1 MRADSLGM
9 FWLDEPP
16 KPKERLEKPK
26 RTPPEQ
32 TWLAADY
39 LPGLEEARA
48 FNLRVM
54 NDSDL
59 MAAQRA
65 QEPLMFDIECYP
77 NYFLAG
83 FTSLRTGMVCYFE
96 MTNDSPLDVSRFGW
110 VLHNFLTVGFNSNSY
125 DLTIAALALA
135 GKSCEVL
142 KHETSQLIMFDE
154 RGQDIL
160 RKHKVKRLQV
170 DHVDLIEV
178 APLRASLKIYGGR
191 LHTPSMQDLPF
202 HPDVHL
208 NEDQMAIV
216 RWYCLRKDLTSTAFL
231 RTALDEQLTLRATL
245 SNEYGIDLR
254 SKSDAQI
261 AESVIADEVGRMNGR
276 RPQRPTIDIG
286 TSYRYQIPHFIRF
299 QSDVM
304 VWTLDIVRNAW
315 FVVDDTGS
323 IGLPPELKELK
334 ICIAGGEY
342 RMGIGGLHSSEK
354 TAAHFADDHTLLID
368 RDVTSY
374 YPFIILNL
382 GLYPQHLGPNFL
394 HVYRSIVDRR
404 IAAKERGDMVVS
416 DSLKI
421 TINGSF
427 GKLGSKYSV
436 LYAPDLLIQVTITGQ
451 LSLLMLIER
460 LELAGISVVSANTD
474 GIVIKC
480 PKHLEATMDAVV
492 MQWEQDTQF
501 NTEASD
507 YLAIFSRDV
516 NNYIAVKAPTKKNP
530 KPSIKAK
537 GAYSRPG
544 LQKNPT
550 GEVCLDA
557 LEALLTQGTPIET
570 TIRECKD
577 IRKFVSVRT
586 VKGGAVKIWGRVLP
600 DHETKQQL
608 LELSGFVPVE
618 GGDWRH
624 PTWKDENAVASI
636 ASAYE
641 HAMLMWPT
649 AKQEYLGKAIRWYYA
664 AGEEGEIVYASNGNK
679 VPKSDGARPI
689 MDLGTA
695 FPDDI
700 DYDRYIH
707 ETERMLKDIGYA
719 P

>member
-16 KPKERLEKPK
+16 KAKVRMEKIK

-39 LPGLEEARA
+39 LPGLYEAQA
-48 FNLRVM
+48 FNLHVM
-54 NDSDL
+54 NDSEL
-59 MAAQRA
+59 MAAYQAR
-65 QEPLMFDIECYP
+65 ETLLFDIECYP

-83 FTSLRTGMVCYFE
+83 FTSLKTGKVCYFE
-96 MTNDSPLDVSRFGW
+96 MTPDYPLDIDRLAW
-110 VLHNFLTVGFNSNSY
+110 VLHNFCITGFNSISY
-125 DLTIAALALA
+125 DLPITALALA

-142 KHETSQLIMFDE
+142 KHETQQIIMFDQ

-160 RKHKVKRLQV
+160 RKHKVKRLDI

-178 APLRASLKIYGGR
+178 APLFASLKIYGGR

-202 HPDVHL
+202 HPDVYL
-208 NEDQMAIV
+208 NQDQMTIV

-245 SNEYGIDLR
+245 SNEYGTDLR

-261 AESVIADEVGRMNGR
+261 AEAVIADEVSRLNGKR
-276 RPQRPTIDIG
+276 AQRPVIDVG
-286 TSYRYQIPHFIRF
+286 TSYSYQVPNFLQF
-299 QSDVM
+299 KSEVM
-304 VWTLDIVRNAW
+304 QWTLNVVRNAR
-315 FVVDDTGS
+315 FVVEESGS
-323 IGLPPELKELK
+323 VGLPVELKELK
-334 ICIAGGEY
+334 ITLAGGEY

-354 TAAHFADDHTLLID
+354 SAAHFADDHTLLID

-394 HVYRSIVDRR
+394 HVYRSIVNRR
-404 IAAKERGDMVVS
+404 LAAKERGDMVVS

-427 GKLGSKYSV
+427 GKLGSKWSI
-436 LYAPDLLIQVTITGQ
+436 LYAPDLLIQVTMTGQ

-460 LELAGISVVSANTD
+460 LEMSGISVVSANTD

-480 PKHLEATMDAVV
+480 PKHLEAVMDSVV
-492 MQWEQDTQF
+492 TQWEADTQF
-501 NTEASD
+501 NTEASN
-507 YLAIFSRDV
+507 YLAIYSRDI
-516 NNYIAVKAPTKKNP
+516 NNYIAVKAPTKKSP
-530 KPSIKAK
+530 KVGIKAK
-537 GAYSRPG
+537 GAYARPG

-550 GEVCLDA
+550 GEVSIDA
-557 LEALLTQGTPIET
+557 LEALLTQGIPIET
-570 TIRECKD
+570 TIRGCRD

-600 DHETKQQL
+600 EHETKQQL
-608 LELSGFVPVE
+608 LELTGFVPVE

-624 PTWKDENAVASI
+624 PTWQNELSVASLEG
-636 ASAYE
+636 AYE
-641 HAMLMWPT
+641 YAKEMWPA

-679 VPKSDGARPI
+679 VPKSDGAKPL
-689 MDLGTA
+689 MDLGKE
-695 FPDDI
+695 FPNDV
-700 DYDRYIH
+700 DYDRYIQ

-719 P
+719 S